1 MARKVLTGLS
11 SDVYEHPFD
20 RTALAS
26 LEKMPGVSL
35 LLRKIN
41 EYGIDRLLRLQCLG
55 SEIRVTPRNFPKVNQ
70 SFVETCQILDVAVL
84 PELYLFRGT
93 GYIQSYTVGVEKPLV
108 SINLEAMEWLSP
120 EELLYLLGH
129 EVAHIKSGHLIYHQM
144 AIVMPTLKNVI
155 STTTLGLGGLAASGV
170 ELAFWNWL
178 MMATFTA
185 DRAGLLACQDT
196 NVAITTLMKLAGL
209 PSQYITP
216 VTIEDFLTQTRE
228 FASNSFDNL
237 DKFTKMLS
245 FTESKKSWAVMR
257 ASELL
262 KWIDSG
268 KYGDLIQQKNLE
280 KPEEK
285 EEWNFL
291 TSW

>member
-1 MARKVLTGLS
+1 MARHILTGLTPG
-11 SDVYEHPFD
+11 VYEHPFD
-20 RTALAS
+20 RAALAS

-35 LLRKIN
+35 LLKKIN
-41 EYGIDRLLRLQCLG
+41 EYGIDRILRLECLG
-55 SEIRVTPRNFPKVNQ
+55 SEIRVTPRNFPKLHQ
-70 SFVETCQILDVAVL
+70 ALVETCRVLDVTPL

-93 GYIQSYTVGVEKPLV
+93 GNIQSYTVGVEKPLV
-108 SINLEAMEWLSP
+108 SVNLEAMEWLSP

-129 EVAHIKSGHLIYHQM
+129 EVAHIKSRHLVYHQM
-144 AIVMPTLKNVI
+144 AIVLPTLKSAI
-155 STTTLGLGGLAASGV
+155 SATTLGLGGLAASGI

-178 MMATFTA
+178 MMAKFTS

-196 NVAITTLMKLAGL
+196 NVATTVLMKLAGL
-209 PSQYITP
+209 PSEYLNP
-216 VTIEDFLTQTRE
+216 DTIEDFLAQARE
-228 FASNSFDNL
+228 FEANNFDNL

-245 FTESKKSWAVMR
+245 FKESFRSWALMR
-257 ASELL
+257 AAELL

-268 KYGDLIQQKNLE
+268 EYASLIQQKNLD
-280 KPEEK
+280 KSEEK

>member
-55 SEIRVTPRNFPKVNQ
+55 SEIRVTPRNFPKLNQ

-108 SINLEAMEWLSP
+108 SINLEGMEWLSP

-185 DRAGLLACQDT
+185 DRAGLLACQDA

-216 VTIEDFLTQTRE
+216 VTIEDFLTQARE

-268 KYGDLIQQKNLE
+268 KYGDLIQQKILE